1 MPARLRLPS
10 AAIIIIDG
18 RLVRQTIE
26 KGFDFMQFCSLYS
39 GSSGNCLYVAHGR
52 TRLLVDAGLSGKKI
66 EQGLVSADVLPTELD
81 GILITHEHR
90 DHIHGAG
97 VLSRRY
103 NLPIYANAATWE
115 AMAPEL
121 GKIDGDNVRFFVT
134 GVPFDI
140 GDLQIDS
147 FPISHDAAEPVGFAI
162 DSGNHS
168 LGIATDTGV
177 MTDTILGSL
186 KGRELVVL
194 ESNHDA
200 AMLET
205 GPYPYPLKRR
215 IAGEHGHLSNDT
227 AGDTAVA
234 LAESGVKQIVLA
246 HLSHENNLPI
256 LAYQTS
262 KGFFEA
268 SGISERDTRLAVA
281 RRHERSSIFDVC

>member
-103 NLPIYANAATWE
+103 HLPIYANAATWE

-227 AGDTAVA
+227 AGDTAVT

-262 KGFFEA
+262 KDFFKA
-268 SGISERDTRLAVA
+268 
-281 RRHERSSIFDVC
+281 SSISRRTRSRRYARETTNSTRF